1 VRFLKLVKSTGFITT
16 EDRMSSNPYQTPS
29 SPPQNPGSNF
39 QVDSARLGIKQVLF
53 SFTGRIPRRTYWL
66 WRIVSMFVFI
76 VIFSLI
82 SPLLAMQSEGDSE
95 PEISSGVAILLVVL
109 AIPLIWI
116 ALSLQ
121 VKRWHDRDKSGMWIF
136 ISMIPIV
143 GPIWSFIECGCLP
156 GTPGPNSYGPDPS

>member
-1 VRFLKLVKSTGFITT
+1 
-16 EDRMSSNPYQTPS
+16 
-29 SPPQNPGSNF
+29 
-39 QVDSARLGIKQVLF
+39 
-53 SFTGRIPRRTYWL
+53 
-66 WRIVSMFVFI
+66 MFVFI

-82 SPLLAMQSEGDSE
+82 SPFFATQGEGDSN

-109 AIPLIWI
+109 VIPLGWI

-121 VKRWHDRDKSGMWIF
+121 VKRWHDRDKSGMWVL